1 MPCQASPSIE
11 ICHYGRGVRRPGVS
25 NVDPTRVVALA
36 AIAAIVGIQ
45 LIFFGLPL
53 GLWLHGL
60 TLGGLN
66 AVMAVGMA
74 LIYRANRV
82 VNFAQAE
89 LGTVPTSFAWEAIT
103 ALGFT
108 SSFIT

>member
-1 MPCQASPSIE
+1 MPTRYR
-11 ICHYGRGVRRPGVS
+11 YGRGVRRPGVS
-25 NVDPTRVVALA
+25 SVDPTRVVALA
-36 AIAAIVGIQ
+36 AIVAIGGTQ
-45 LIFFGLPL
+45 LIFFGLPF

-60 TLGGLN
+60 VLGGLN

-89 LGTVPTSFAWEAIT
+89 LGTAPTAFAAAFILFWGWT
-103 ALGFT
+103 YLLGLAAGLV
-108 SSFIT
+108 